1 MTDHIEKLESK
12 ITSLGGSLDEDKDDA
27 APTEDTPPAAVDTS
41 DFPPLYESGDDMEQA
56 GEHKMQAAD
65 LKSEGKWEEA
75 LEKYTAAVLAAPP
88 SSLLYANRAF
98 CLFKLGKN
106 AAAERDCDEALKMN
120 PDSAKSLRVRGTV
133 RKELENYEGALSDLS
148 QAQAIDF
155 DPDASEDLKVLTEKH
170 VEQEKVVAQ
179 ERIEKEEKM
188 KKRAEEI
195 KKAQEEA
202 KMEAAKEAADAMGG
216 MPGGMGG
223 MPGGMGG
230 MPGGGGGGMPAGMG
244 GIMEMLMS
252 DPELQ
257 EAMKNPKVMA
267 VFSELMS
274 SPGGAMGLMSN
285 PGKMQELMSDPEV
298 GPVMQKIMAKFGGG
312 MGGGM
317 PGGMGGMGGGM
328 PDMGGAGDDDD
339 MPDLDDLPDLD

>member
-1 MTDHIEKLESK
+1 LLLSFPETVTDYIVKLESK
-12 ITSLGGSLDEDKDDA
+12 ITSLGGNLDEDADDV
-27 APTEDTPPAAVDTS
+27 PMEDTPPAVVDTS
-41 DFPPLYESGDDMEQA
+41 DFPPLYQSGDDMEQA
-56 GEHKMQAAD
+56 GENKMQAAD

-98 CLFKLGKN
+98 CLYKLGKN

-133 RKELENYEGALSDLS
+133 RKELENYEGALRDLS

-170 VEQEKVVAQ
+170 VEHEKAVAQ

-195 KKAQEEA
+195 KKAQEEQ
-202 KMEAAKEAADAMGG
+202 KEEAAKEAASARG
-216 MPGGMGG
+216 MPGG

-230 MPGGGGGGMPAGMG
+230 MPGGGEMPAGMG

-257 EAMKNPKVMA
+257 EAMKNPKVVA

-285 PGKMQELMSDPEV
+285 PAKMQELMADPEV

-312 MGGGM
+312 MMGGMGGGM
-317 PGGMGGMGGGM
+317 PGGMGGGM
-328 PDMGGAGDDDD
+328 PDMGGEDDDI
-339 MPDLDDLPDLD
+339 PDLDDLPDLD